1 MNGNSSKIVTFKPNQ
16 KRLGRDCNHI
26 IKIKIGQ
33 NVNIKLENYPD
44 TGYGIL
50 TRKILNIF
58 LLSGSDGLYHIA
70 VILPQK
76 PITYNFL

>member
-1 MNGNSSKIVTFKPNQ
+1 
-16 KRLGRDCNHI
+16 
-26 IKIKIGQ
+26 
-33 NVNIKLENYPD
+33 VNIKLENYPD